1 MLRRASLKLL
11 LSGSL
16 ALLGS
21 VLLPVKVLA
30 KWNKAAFTATDI
42 NAALAACF
50 PGQTINRSE
59 QIDIG
64 VHPVV
69 ENGAVV
75 PVKINT
81 GLPNIESISIFVDKN
96 PNPLI
101 ANFDLSPNCIG
112 FVSSRIKVQEP
123 SNIIAVVKTTAGVF
137 KTQTFVEVH
146 EAGCG

>member
-1 MLRRASLKLL
+1 MLRRESLKLL

-16 ALLGS
+16 
-21 VLLPVKVLA
+21 VLLSGVLSPVKVLA
-30 KWNKAAFTATDI
+30 KWNKEAFTATDI
-42 NAALAACF
+42 NEALEACF
-50 PGQTINRSE
+50 PGQIINQSD
-59 QIDIG
+59 QIQIG
-64 VHPVV
+64 VRPVV

-81 GLPNIESISIFVDKN
+81 SLPEVESISIFVDKN
-96 PNPLI
+96 PNPMI

-123 SNIIAVVKTTAGVF
+123 SNIIAVVKTKTGVF

-146 EAGCG
+146 EGGCG